1 MMQKEEMQEAK
12 RIIVW
17 PVYLDFYRTRKEGR
31 LTKKEHSIKTPRI
44 AEIKRAAEKLELS
57 PELVTDKAH
66 PAKPMEKTGYVTINN
81 IGPKSVLLDK
91 IGAEIIKMRGNKQ

>member
-1 MMQKEEMQEAK
+1 MMQKEDMQEAK

-31 LTKKEHSIKTPRI
+31 LTKKEHSIKSPKVS
-44 AEIKRAAEKLELS
+44 EIKRAAEKLELH
-57 PELVTDKAH
+57 PEIVNDKAH
-66 PAKPMEKTGYVTINN
+66 PVKPMEKTGYVTINN
-81 IGPKSVLLDK
+81 IGPKSVLLDQ